1 MNEPKPNPD
10 CSYCHGTGIVTD
22 YVPYGSTNVPMDTEC
37 ECVVYDDDI
46 ECPICEGAGEVEII
60 LVEDKKVALA
70 ECLTCDG
77 TGYVSPEKYEDM
89 LSQNVYERQGK
100 D

>member
-1 MNEPKPNPD
+1 M
-10 CSYCHGTGIVTD
+10 
-22 YVPYGSTNVPMDTEC
+22 
-37 ECVVYDDDI
+37 I
-46 ECPICEGAGEVEII
+46 ECPICEGTGKVEII